1 MEIIF
6 AGTSEFALPS
16 LKRLYENYSVRAVW
30 TLPAKLKGRHL
41 KPQDTVVATLGKE
54 LGIVVFEQD
63 NLPSEIVKGTDLL
76 ITASFGRILKKGVIT
91 APRLGSINLHPSLLP
106 KYRGPAPIAWAI
118 IQGEK
123 ETGITTYWMNE
134 EVDSGP
140 IILQEKVAISEEDDA
155 GSLSSKLAKIGAE
168 VLLKAIGMIEMQ
180 PKPQEGEPSYAP
192 KIESQEID
200 WKKKNTEI
208 FNLIRGL
215 SPHPSAYTHYGT
227 ERLKILKSAVL
238 SQSGIPG
245 AILSVQ
251 KDGLVIGC
259 GEGSILIT
267 LLHPESKKVMPAINW
282 WNGVK
287 NRNLNSEKVGR
298 FTLV

>member
-1 MEIIF
+1 MEIVF

-16 LKRLYENYSVRAVW
+16 LKRLSHNYPIRAVW
-30 TLPAKLKGRHL
+30 TLLARPKGRHL

-54 LGIVVFEQD
+54 LGLLVFEQE
-63 NLPSEIVKGTDLL
+63 NIPSEMLKEADLL
-76 ITASFGRILKKGVIT
+76 ITVAFGRILKKGVIT

-106 KYRGPAPIAWAI
+106 KYRGPAPIPWAI
-118 IQGEK
+118 IHGEK
-123 ETGITTYWMNE
+123 ETGITVYWMDE
-134 EVDSGP
+134 KMDSGP
-140 IILQEKVAISEEDDA
+140 IILQKKVAISEEDDA
-155 GSLSSKLAKIGAE
+155 GSLSSKLAEIGAGT
-168 VLLKAIGMIEMQ
+168 LLKAIEMIEAE

-215 SPHPSAYTHYGT
+215 SPHPSAFTHYGT
-227 ERLKILKSAVL
+227 ERLKILKSFAL
-238 SQSGIPG
+238 SQSGAPG
-245 AILSVQ
+245 EILSGQ
-251 KDGLVIGC
+251 KDGLIVGC

-267 LLHPESKKVMPAINW
+267 LLHPESKRVMPTINW

-287 NRNLNSEKVGR
+287 NRKLN
-298 FTLV
+298 FCCLTT